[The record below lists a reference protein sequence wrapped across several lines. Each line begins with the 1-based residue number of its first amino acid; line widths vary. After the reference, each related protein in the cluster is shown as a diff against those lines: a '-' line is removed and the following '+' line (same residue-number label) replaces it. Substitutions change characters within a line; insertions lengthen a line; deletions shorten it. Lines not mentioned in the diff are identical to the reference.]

1 MVETPIHDWNIVVAI
16 LFSLMAILLLGVF
29 FLIKV
34 QIAFA
39 NRKKA
44 KLVNVSEFD
53 NNKWKAIDSGNT
65 LRLRISTEMFK
76 EYYKKLLQY
85 HQFHLQHY

>member
-1 MVETPIHDWNIVVAI
+1 MVETPIQDWSTVVAI

-29 FLIKV
+29 FLIRV

-53 NNKWKAIDSGNT
+53 NNTTKGEEN
-65 LRLRISTEMFK
+65 E
-76 EYYKKLLQY
+76 
-85 HQFHLQHY
+85 